1 MQRWIAIGLVLAFC
15 AATGTRAGESESGPP
30 AWAYPVNPPGV
41 KPPAPVVAQ
50 DDAPKRVPDSTV
62 ALTLAEIRDV
72 TRGVPDWHP
81 DDHPPMPEIVAK
93 GRAGGV
99 LPCGYCHLPNGLGRP
114 ENASLAGL
122 PADYI
127 VQQVRDFRTGAR
139 TSAVPAMGPPANMR
153 ALAKHTSDAEVRIAA
168 EYFSRLQRGPWIR
181 VVESAMVPKTR
192 IAGAMLVAVG
202 DEQEPIGL
210 RIIEV
215 PEDRART
222 ELRDSRAGFV
232 AYVPPGSIAKGEALV
247 TNGDSKRPACTACH
261 GADLKGLGP
270 IPALAG
276 RSPSYM
282 VRSLYDFQSGARAG
296 AWSPLMRDSVA
307 GLTLADMVNIAAY
320 AASRS
325 P

>member
-1 MQRWIAIGLVLAFC
+1 MQRWIALGLVLAFC
-15 AATGTRAGESESGPP
+15 AAPGTRAAESESGPP

-62 ALTLAEIRDV
+62 ALTLAEIRDI

-93 GRAGGV
+93 GRADGV

-127 VQQVRDFRTGAR
+127 VQQVRDFRNGTR

-153 ALAKHTSDAEVRIAA
+153 ALAKHTNDADVRIAA

-192 IAGAMLVAVG
+192 IAGAMLVAVS
-202 DEQEPIGL
+202 DEQEPIGM

-232 AYVPPGSIAKGEALV
+232 AYVPPGSIAKGETLV
-247 TNGDSKRPACTACH
+247 TNGDAKRPACTSCH

-296 AWSPLMRDSVA
+296 AWSPLMRESVA